1 MRPIGRPRRVGAVLV
16 LAILCSG
23 CTLWKKPTIA
33 FEGVSVLGFG
43 SDGAKLEV
51 LLRVDNPNSYRLVV
65 KHFTYRLSVEGTSI
79 GGGEADSEIAVEA
92 SSSAEAR
99 LPLALDW
106 RELKHRGAQFLLSG
120 GADYAVEGEVT
131 FSTPIGTFSR
141 PYGHTGRV
149 DAFSK

>member
-1 MRPIGRPRRVGAVLV
+1 VKRRLRLLSAALPLVLV
-16 LAILCSG
+16 S
-23 CTLWKKPTIA
+23 CTTWKKPTIA

-65 KHFTYRLSVEGTSI
+65 RHFTYRLSVEGASI

-92 SSSAEAR
+92 KSSTDAR
-99 LPLALDW
+99 LPVALDW
-106 RELKHRGAQFLLSG
+106 RELKHRGARFLLSG
-120 GADYAVEGEVT
+120 GADYAVEGKVT

-149 DAFSK
+149 GALPE